1 MPRLTLSVLAEP
13 LAIARLEPAA
23 PVPDWAGSG
32 ELCAVTRTADELSVV
47 CGDAAVPAGAQAQ
60 RAWRALKVHGPLDF
74 SLTGVLAA
82 LSAPLAHASIPIF
95 ALSTYDTDYVLVRD
109 EDLDRA
115 CKALTQAGQT
125 IERA

>member
-32 ELCAVTRTADELSVV
+32 ELCSVTRTADELSVV
-47 CGDAAVPAGAQAQ
+47 CGDAAVPAGAPAQ
-60 RAWRALKVHGPLDF
+60 RGWRALKVHGPLDF

-109 EDLDRA
+109 EDLQRA
-115 CKALTQAGQT
+115 CEALEHAGHT
-125 IERA
+125 VA